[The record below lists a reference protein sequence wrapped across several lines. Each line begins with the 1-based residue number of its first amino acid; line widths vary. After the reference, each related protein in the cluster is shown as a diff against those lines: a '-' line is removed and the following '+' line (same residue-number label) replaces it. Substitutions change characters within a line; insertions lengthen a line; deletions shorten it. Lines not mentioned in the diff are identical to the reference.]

1 MGLSQFLAGWWWALL
16 LGIGVLA
23 GLGWRARREEPIR
36 YSADRVILNTP
47 MIGRLLRDLHA
58 ARMARTL
65 ATMFASRLPLMEGL
79 ALTAQT
85 VHNRV
90 LKRASDEIVEAI
102 RGGGSLSSALNRL
115 PRSEEHTS
123 ELQSLMRISYAVF
136 CLKKK
141 KYE

>member
-1 MGLSQFLAGWWWALL
+1 
-16 LGIGVLA
+16 
-23 GLGWRARREEPIR
+23 
-36 YSADRVILNTP
+36 

-65 ATMFASRLPLMEGL
+65 ATMVASRLPLMEGL

-102 RGGGSLSSALNRL
+102 RGGGSLSSALRPAGVFAPLLVYLPASGESAGQRAEERRVGQACGSTCRL
-115 PRSEEHTS
+115 RVARS
-123 ELQSLMRISYAVF
+123 VF
-136 CLKKK
+136 K
-141 KYE
+141 KYGLI